1 MSRDE
6 RAETPPGADR
16 PSVTILARSLERTGG
31 AEQQFAQLAIGL
43 RQLGF
48 PVRIVTF
55 YRGDSLEEDVRR
67 AGVAITCIEKRGRWD
82 TLGFGRRAYRAIV
95 QDPPAILQSFL
106 VPPNILA
113 ALLGMLRREI
123 RVIWGVRA
131 SDMDVRHYD
140 WTHRWLGLAEAHLSA
155 RADLVIA
162 NSFAGRRELIRRG
175 FAASR
180 IQVVPNGVDTD
191 RFHPDRAAGA
201 ALRARWLG
209 TASGP
214 LIGMVARL
222 DPMKDHAT
230 FFLAAKQLTQVA
242 PGARFVCV
250 GSQSTPTAA
259 AVRRQCQELG
269 LEPVVRWESAR
280 VDMANVMNAFDF
292 LTLTSAFGE
301 GFPNVIGEAMACA
314 LPVVTTDV
322 GDAALLVG
330 SAGLVVP
337 PRTPQP
343 LADAWRRLASMP
355 LGEREH
361 LGTTGRRRI
370 VDEFSRT
377 KMVER
382 TAALYLAHHGRQP
395 AVPRSTHP
403 GSADAR

>member
-1 MSRDE
+1 MSTDDRE
-6 RAETPPGADR
+6 EAPPSGDR

-55 YRGDSLEEDVRR
+55 YRGDSLEEDVHR
-67 AGVAITCIEKRGRWD
+67 AGVAITCVEKRGRWD
-82 TLGFGRRAYRAIV
+82 TLGFARRAYRAIV
-95 QDPPAILQSFL
+95 QEPPAILQSFL

-113 ALLGMLRREI
+113 VLLGMLRRDM

-131 SDMDVRHYD
+131 SDMDVRRYD
-140 WTHRWLGLAEAHLSA
+140 WTHRWLGVAEAHLSA
-155 RADLVIA
+155 RADLVVA
-162 NSFAGRRELIRRG
+162 NSHAGRRELIRRG
-175 FAASR
+175 FRASQ
-180 IQVVPNGVDTD
+180 IEVVPNGIDTD
-191 RFHPDRAAGA
+191 RFHPDRAVGA
-201 ALRARWLG
+201 ALRAQWLG

-230 FFLAAKQLTQVA
+230 FFLAAKQLTQGT
-242 PGARFVCV
+242 PGVRFVCV
-250 GSQSTPTAA
+250 GSQSTPTAT

-269 LEPVVRWESAR
+269 LEPFVRWESAR
-280 VDMANVMNAFDF
+280 VDMPNVMNAFDF

-330 SAGLVVP
+330 NAGLVVP
-337 PRTPQP
+337 ARAPQS

-355 LGEREH
+355 TGEREH

-370 VDEFSRT
+370 VEEFSR
-377 KMVER
+377 KRMVER
-382 TAALYLAHHGRQP
+382 TAALYLAQR
-395 AVPRSTHP
+395 THP
-403 GSADAR
+403 GPRHAL